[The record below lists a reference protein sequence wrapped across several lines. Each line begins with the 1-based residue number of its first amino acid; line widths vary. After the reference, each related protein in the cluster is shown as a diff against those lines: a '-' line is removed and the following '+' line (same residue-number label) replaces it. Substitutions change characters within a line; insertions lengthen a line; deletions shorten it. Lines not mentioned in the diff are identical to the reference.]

1 MVVEHGSKF
10 VESSDA
16 LTNFAYPFGP
26 FFFAVIFSLVITR
39 SAMRWYA
46 GTKAHQRRA
55 RRTKRDRGQCRS
67 RLQVALLH
75 PPADSRGTC
84 SGSRRRFPTSVTRR
98 SSIATSTDP
107 FPSERPVGAP
117 REWPFQRNGLLIS
130 QRRRF
135 SMILRSCPMPP
146 SGATEYPP
154 A

>member
-16 LTNFAYPFGP
+16 LTNFAYHFGP

-55 RRTKRDRGQCRS
+55 RRSKRYSGQCRS

-84 SGSRRRFPTSVTRR
+84 SGSRRQFPTSVTRR
-98 SSIATSTDP
+98 SSIATSTHP
-107 FPSERPVGAP
+107 FPSEPPAAAP
-117 REWPFQRNGLLIS
+117 PECPFHRHSLLIS
-130 QRRRF
+130 HSPRF
-135 SMILRSCPMPP
+135 SI
-146 SGATEYPP
+146 
-154 A
+154 